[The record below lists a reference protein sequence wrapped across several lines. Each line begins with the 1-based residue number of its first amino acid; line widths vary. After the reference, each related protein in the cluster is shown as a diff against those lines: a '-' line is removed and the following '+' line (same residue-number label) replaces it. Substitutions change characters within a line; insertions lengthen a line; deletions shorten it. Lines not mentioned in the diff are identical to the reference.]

1 MWKGILTRC
10 YNSNN
15 KSYKYYGKKG
25 IKMCKRWRHSYDNFA
40 SDMGERPEGTS
51 IDRIDSNGNYEPGN
65 CKWSTPTEQTQNRR
79 NMHKVAPDLG
89 ECAPNGSASG
99 PTHVS
104 SRGGKP
110 RTESPT
116 NLHKPAS
123 NPMTAEER
131 AKIEID
137 VIKRCIDAINEMENI
152 EARAGT
158 ARYIAK
164 LFQDAADKAIEIER
178 ATP

>member
-1 MWKGILTRC
+1 
-10 YNSNN
+10 
-15 KSYKYYGKKG
+15 
-25 IKMCKRWRHSYDNFA
+25 
-40 SDMGERPEGTS
+40 
-51 IDRIDSNGNYEPGN
+51 
-65 CKWSTPTEQTQNRR
+65 
-79 NMHKVAPDLG
+79 
-89 ECAPNGSASG
+89 
-99 PTHVS
+99 
-104 SRGGKP
+104 
-110 RTESPT
+110 
-116 NLHKPAS
+116 
-123 NPMTAEER
+123 MTAEER